1 MIHLTRLRHGQTF
14 YLNPDLFERVDTHVD
29 TVIRLTDGTEYVV
42 VEPAEEIVKRI
53 AEFRARVIALAAVL
67 GSTAFATGE
76 PWSSAHHRSPRGA
89 LAPTTADAA
98 GDPAGARDG
107 SGATTD
113 AAHPDTATEPPA

>member
-29 TVIRLTDGTEYVV
+29 TVIRLVDGTEYLV
-42 VEPAEEIVKRI
+42 VEPAEEIVQRI

-76 PWSSAHHRSPRGA
+76 PAPRTTAQHRAVGELAPSPNDGVRAPRGA
-89 LAPTTADAA
+89 DAP
-98 GDPAGARDG
+98 DPH
-107 SGATTD
+107 T
-113 AAHPDTATEPPA
+113 PTERPA